1 MRRLE
6 GEAKEVTTIL
16 TNILIFIVATIV
28 FERTSGQT
36 HEIYKLPGLLT
47 SSILSAISIIFTN
60 VSTIACTYTEYRI
73 AEELFANEGKESYAV
88 FSFGLIVCFVICF
101 STIYNFIFCYDT
113 FPLVELLACHKQVDG
128 VFDNTP
134 RIPYSTFKKMYK
146 LHPENFKFINPQN
159 DIPFYSFE
167 YRSKRFSLN
176 FLDFVRALS
185 LVDEH
190 ITEKDLA
197 RERAKRVKKYEEQ
210 TKLYVMM
217 RDDLACDLAA
227 IEKQKTDAYNK
238 IKTSTDSINE
248 IANRLIKEAH

>member
-1 MRRLE
+1 M
-6 GEAKEVTTIL
+6 TTIL
-16 TNILIFIVATIV
+16 TNILIFTIATIV
-28 FERTSGQT
+28 FVRTSGQT

-47 SSILSAISIIFTN
+47 SSILSVAWIILVNIS
-60 VSTIACTYTEYRI
+60 SIACTYTEYRV
-73 AEELFANEGKESYAV
+73 AAELFANEGKEDYGMFTFA
-88 FSFGLIVCFVICF
+88 LIVCAVICGL
-101 STIYNFIFCYDT
+101 TICNFIFYYDN
-113 FPLVELLACHKQVDG
+113 FPLVKLLACHKQVDSA
-128 VFDNTP
+128 FDNTP

-159 DIPFYSFE
+159 DITFYSFE
-167 YRSKRFSLN
+167 YRGKRFSLN

-210 TKLYVMM
+210 SKLYAMM
-217 RDDLACDLAA
+217 RDDLASDLAA
-227 IEKQKTDAYNK
+227 IEKQKTDAYDK

>member
-1 MRRLE
+1 M
-6 GEAKEVTTIL
+6 TTIL

-146 LHPENFKFINPQN
+146 LHPENFKFIDPQHCLT
-159 DIPFYSFE
+159 FYSFE
-167 YRSKRFSLN
+167 YRGKRFSLN
-176 FLDFVRALS
+176 FLNFVRALC
-185 LVDEH
+185 LVNEH
-190 ITEKDLA
+190 VEEKDLA
-197 RERAKRVKKYEEQ
+197 REKAKRVKKYEEQ
-210 TKLYVMM
+210 SKLYAMM
-217 RDDLACDLAA
+217 RDDLANDLAA
-227 IEKQKTDAYNK
+227 IEKQKTDAYDK
-238 IKTSTDSINE
+238 IKTSTDNINE

>member
-1 MRRLE
+1 M
-6 GEAKEVTTIL
+6 TTIL

-73 AEELFANEGKESYAV
+73 AEELFANEGKKSYAV

-146 LHPENFKFINPQN
+146 LHPENFKFIDPQHCLT
-159 DIPFYSFE
+159 FYSFE
-167 YRSKRFSLN
+167 YRGKRFSLN
-176 FLDFVRALS
+176 FLDFVRALC
-185 LVDEH
+185 LVNEH
-190 ITEKDLA
+190 VEEKDLA
-197 RERAKRVKKYEEQ
+197 REKAKRVKKYEEQ
-210 TKLYVMM
+210 SKLYAMM
-217 RDDLACDLAA
+217 RDDLANDLAA

>member
-1 MRRLE
+1 M
-6 GEAKEVTTIL
+6 TTIL

-146 LHPENFKFINPQN
+146 LHPENFKFIDPQHCLT
-159 DIPFYSFE
+159 FYSFE
-167 YRSKRFSLN
+167 YRGKRFSLN
-176 FLDFVRALS
+176 FLDFVRALC
-185 LVDEH
+185 LVNEH
-190 ITEKDLA
+190 VEEKDLA
-197 RERAKRVKKYEEQ
+197 REKAKRVKKYEEQ
-210 TKLYVMM
+210 SKLYAMM
-217 RDDLACDLAA
+217 RDDLANDLAA

>member
-1 MRRLE
+1 MHRLE
-6 GEAKEVTTIL
+6 SEVKKVTTIL

-28 FERTSGQT
+28 FVRTSDQI
-36 HEIYKLPGLLT
+36 HEIYKLPGLLIP
-47 SSILSAISIIFTN
+47 SILSAACIIYVN
-60 VSTIACTYTEYRI
+60 IGSIACTYTEYRM
-73 AEELFANEGKESYAV
+73 ANELFTSEGKEEYGMFFFAIIACMT
-88 FSFGLIVCFVICF
+88 IVCFTLCF
-101 STIYNFIFCYDT
+101 LTAYHDT
-113 FPLVELLACHKQVDG
+113 FPLVSLLECHKQVDSA
-128 VFDNTP
+128 FDNTP

-146 LHPENFKFINPQN
+146 LHPENFQFINPQN
-159 DIPFYSFE
+159 DITFYSFE
-167 YRSKRFSLN
+167 YRGKRFSLN

-210 TKLYVMM
+210 SKLYAMM

-227 IEKQKTDAYNK
+227 IEKQKTDAYDK
-238 IKTSTDSINE
+238 IKTSTDNINE